1 MRNQINKRKNI
12 VAVFLTE
19 FIRFRGVFNWSAFSF
34 IGFILGISSLKLSEY
49 LIPLLVF
56 IVSTFC
62 ILSFTFSIN
71 NYYDIDSD
79 RRNPKKVHY
88 NAMASG
94 KISKKIGAT
103 LNAIFV
109 IIALVVSFLFKLE
122 VFFFCAFLIFWMWI
136 YSSPPLRLKGRPGAD
151 ILWHFIAFLLLI
163 LWGSIIA
170 GSINLINWLA
180 AISIGVF
187 SCIAQ
192 IMNHMGDYEFDKES
206 GTKTYAV
213 SKGLEK
219 TRTILKINGILQM
232 ILLAPLIILY
242 SLDYISTISI
252 LFLGVVLGIYFMKS
266 KKESPS
272 SAIYYFL
279 LAFSL
284 AVYGSCIIYHISI
297 LLDMPTIG
305 LLTITTPF

>member
-1 MRNQINKRKNI
+1 MDMNKNI
-12 VAVFLTE
+12 VSVFFTG
-19 FIRFRGVFNWSAFSF
+19 FIRIRGVFNWSAFSI
-34 IGFILGISSLKLSEY
+34 IGFILSISSLKLSEY
-49 LIPLLVF
+49 LTPFLVF
-56 IVSTFC
+56 IICSFC

-79 RRNPKKVHY
+79 RRNPKKIHY

-94 KISKKIGAT
+94 KISKKTGVT

-109 IIALVVSFLFKLE
+109 IIALAVSFLFKLE
-122 VFFFCAFLIFWMWI
+122 VFFFCALLLFWMWI
-136 YSSPPLRLKGRPGAD
+136 YSSPPLRLKGRSGVD
-151 ILWHFIAFLLLI
+151 VVWHFIAFLLLI

-170 GSINLINWLA
+170 GSINLINWLV

-192 IMNHMGDYEFDKES
+192 IMNHIGDYEFDKES

-219 TRTILKINGILQM
+219 ARLLLKINGILHM
-232 ILLAPLIILY
+232 ILLAPLIALY
-242 SLDYISTISI
+242 SLNYISTISI
-252 LFLGVVLGIYFMKS
+252 LFLGVVLGIYVIKS
-266 KKESPS
+266 KKESLS
-272 SAIYYFL
+272 STIYYFL
-279 LAFSL
+279 LVFSL

-297 LLDMPTIG
+297 LLGMPTIG
-305 LLTITTPF
+305 LLTITTPFG

>member
-1 MRNQINKRKNI
+1 MGRDKSI
-12 VAVFLTE
+12 VLVFFTS
-19 FIRFRGVFNWSAFSF
+19 FIRIHGVFNWSASSF
-34 IGFILGISSLKLSEY
+34 IGFILSISSLKLSEY

-79 RRNPKKVHY
+79 RRNPKKIHY
-88 NAMASG
+88 NAMASDR
-94 KISKKIGAT
+94 ISRQTGVF
-103 LNAIFV
+103 LNIIFV
-109 IIALVVSFLFKLE
+109 VVPLVVSFLFKLE
-122 VFFFCAFLIFWMWI
+122 VFFFCALLLFWMWI
-136 YSSPPLRLKGRPGAD
+136 YSSPPLRLKGRPGVD
-151 ILWHFIAFLLLI
+151 ILWHFVAFLLLI
-163 LWGSIIA
+163 MWGSLIA
-170 GSINLINWLA
+170 GSITLINWLV

-213 SKGLEK
+213 SKGLEE
-219 TRTILKINGILQM
+219 TRMLLKINGILHM

-242 SLDYISTISI
+242 SLNYISTISI
-252 LFLGVVLGIYFMKS
+252 LFLGVVLGIYVMKS

-272 SAIYYFL
+272 FTIYYFPFV
-279 LAFSL
+279 FSL
-284 AVYGSCIIYHISI
+284 AVYGSCIVYHISN
-297 LLDMPTIG
+297 LLGLPTIG
-305 LLTITTPF
+305 LLTISTPFG

>member
-1 MRNQINKRKNI
+1 MRKFLYFHSLGKATVMSNQINKRKNI

-34 IGFILGISSLKLSEY
+34 IGFILSISSLKLSEY
-49 LIPLLVF
+49 LTPFLVF
-56 IVSTFC
+56 IICSFC

-79 RRNPKKVHY
+79 RRNPKKIHY

-94 KISKKIGAT
+94 KISKKTGII
-103 LNAIFV
+103 LNVIFV

-151 ILWHFIAFLLLI
+151 ILWHFVAFLLLI
-163 LWGSIIA
+163 LWGSIIV
-170 GSINLINWLA
+170 GSITLINWLV

-192 IMNHMGDYEFDKES
+192 IMNHIDDYKFDEES
-206 GTKTYAV
+206 GPKHTRYQR
-213 SKGLEK
+213 GL
-219 TRTILKINGILQM
+219 
-232 ILLAPLIILY
+232 
-242 SLDYISTISI
+242 
-252 LFLGVVLGIYFMKS
+252 
-266 KKESPS
+266 KKLEC
-272 SAIYYFL
+272 F
-279 LAFSL
+279 
-284 AVYGSCIIYHISI
+284 
-297 LLDMPTIG
+297 
-305 LLTITTPF
+305 